1 MNPSVERGRPDQEA
15 TAMPDPHTGH
25 LAHGPVLSQGVH
37 ATVRSAPTS
46 PASALLR
53 RYPLLSFFGIAFAI
67 SWTYVIVLEVI
78 WPLPDTIVTDTPVL
92 LGPVVAGFVM
102 TAVTTGREGVRELRA
117 RIVAWRVPA
126 RWYAVPLLVVPAL
139 YLAGLALVPG
149 ALASGTAPAATTI
162 ALYPALFVVM
172 AFLGGPVLEE
182 PGWRGFALPRLQRR
196 WGPSYGTVFLGL
208 AWALWHAPQYLTP
221 TFAAS
226 NGGRTILG
234 FIAFA
239 VALTSFSIL
248 ITWVFNHTGAS
259 VFMAI
264 VMHTCLNFSQAVTS
278 DLFPSAADN
287 EVGPAV
293 VMAVVATILV
303 VATRGRLGY
312 PALADEPYSGP
323 VYPTRR
329 SQQSPPTLNG
339 DIA

>member
-1 MNPSVERGRPDQEA
+1 
-15 TAMPDPHTGH
+15 MPDTDPGPM
-25 LAHGPVLSQGVH
+25 AHGPVLSQGVH
-37 ATVRSAPTS
+37 ATGRSAPTS

-139 YLAGLALVPG
+139 YLAGLALVAG
-149 ALASGTAPAATTI
+149 ALASGTPPAATTI

-196 WGPSYGTVFLGL
+196 WGPSYGTVVLGL

-226 NGGRTILG
+226 NGGRTVLG
-234 FIAFA
+234 FVAFA
-239 VALTSFSIL
+239 VALVSFSLL

-278 DLFPSAADN
+278 DVFPSAADN
-287 EVGPAV
+287 EVGPALV
-293 VMAVVATILV
+293 LAVAATILV
-303 VATRGRLGY
+303 IATRGRLGY
-312 PALADEPYSGP
+312 PAPSAEPSRGSGH
-323 VYPTRR
+323 PTRT
-329 SQQSPPTLNG
+329 SHQNPTPSNG